1 MSFFRQLNPRNNRF
15 ACALVL
21 AAAVLLTG
29 LQALEAGHTHTAD
42 DVVEQ
47 CLLCKSSADHQV
59 TTQPATVTAFFR
71 EKTVALADTLAT
83 QTSYYRPDQPRGPP
97 LYS

>member
-21 AAAVLLTG
+21 AATVLLTG

-47 CLLCKSSADHQV
+47 CLLCKSSADQQV
-59 TTQPATVTAFFR
+59 TTQPATVATFLR
-71 EKTVALADTLAT
+71 EQTVTDADTLVT
-83 QTSYYRPDQPRGPP
+83 QTSHYRSHQPRGPP

>member
-1 MSFFRQLNPRNNRF
+1 MSFLRQLNPRNNRV

-21 AAAVLLTG
+21 AAAVLLAG

-47 CLLCKSSADHQV
+47 CLLCKSSADQQV
-59 TTQPATVTAFFR
+59 TTLPVTVTGFLR
-71 EKTVALADTLAT
+71 EQTVTPAGTLAT
-83 QTSYYRPDQPRGPP
+83 QTSHYRTHQPRAPP

>member
-1 MSFFRQLNPRNNRF
+1 MSFLRQLNPRNNRF

-29 LQALEAGHTHTAD
+29 LQALEAGHTHAVD
-42 DVVEQ
+42 DAVEQ
-47 CLLCKSSADHQV
+47 CLLCKSAADHQV
-59 TTQPATVTAFFR
+59 TTQPVAATEFLHGQTFSPA
-71 EKTVALADTLAT
+71 ETLAT
-83 QTSYYRPDQPRGPP
+83 QTSHFRNHQPRAPP